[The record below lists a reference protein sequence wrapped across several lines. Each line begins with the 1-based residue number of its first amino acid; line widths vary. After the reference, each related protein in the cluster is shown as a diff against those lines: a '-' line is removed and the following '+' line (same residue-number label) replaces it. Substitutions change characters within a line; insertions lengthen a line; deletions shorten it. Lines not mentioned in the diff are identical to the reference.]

1 MSHYDTEILR
11 LKLDF
16 CCTYLGEALAY
27 RTDYSDV
34 PQLAIDKQHQ
44 DIKEVYTTLRSMYD
58 YINDVSE
65 EEQRQ
70 GTSSQ
75 VSGVFAVSS

>member
-1 MSHYDTEILR
+1 MLR
-11 LKLDF
+11 LLLDH
-16 CCTYLGEALAY
+16 CQVYLKEAKEY
-27 RTDYSDV
+27 IVDYSDA
-34 PQLAIDKQHQ
+34 PKECIQKQHD
-44 DIKEVYTTLRSMYD
+44 DIADVYSTVVKMYD
-58 YINDVSE
+58 YINNVSE

>member
-1 MSHYDTEILR
+1 MSNYDTRMLR
-11 LKLDF
+11 LKLDH

-27 RTDYSDV
+27 RTDYSNV
-34 PQLAIDKQHQ
+34 PQLVIDKQHR

>member
-1 MSHYDTEILR
+1 MLR
-11 LKLDF
+11 LKLDH
-16 CCTYLGEALAY
+16 CRVISGEAKEY
-27 RTDYSDV
+27 IVTHKDV
-34 PQLAIDKQHQ
+34 PEECIQKQHD
-44 DIKEVYTTLRSMYD
+44 DISYLHSTLMSMYD
-58 YINDVSE
+58 YINNVSE

>member
-1 MSHYDTEILR
+1 MSNYDIEMLR
-11 LKLDF
+11 RKVDH
-16 CCTYLGEALAY
+16 CRVYLGEAK
-27 RTDYSDV
+27 DYIVTHKDV
-34 PQLAIDKQHQ
+34 PGTCIQKQHD
-44 DIKEVYTTLRSMYD
+44 DIVDVYSTVMSMYD
-58 YINDVSE
+58 YINSVSE

>member
-1 MSHYDTEILR
+1 MSHYDTSILR

-16 CCTYLGEALAY
+16 CCEYLGEALAY
-27 RTDYSDV
+27 RTDYSKD
-34 PQLAIDKQHQ
+34 PQQAIDKQHQ
-44 DIKEVYTTLRSMYD
+44 DIEEVLSTLREMYK
-58 YINDVSE
+58 YINKVSE